1 MIRDA
6 RFALA
11 GLIVLSGTIAAQ
23 NAPKPSFAAEVKA
36 NYARRKDQL
45 TRAAAKMPEANYGFK
60 AAPEIRTFADQVNHV
75 AQVQVQAQT
84 CGSVLGQKPAIDA
97 TKTSKANVMATLKQ
111 SFDICDEAYNGTTD
125 ANAGDAVG
133 AGTRLGTL
141 WFNNSHDNEMYGT
154 IAVYLRLKGI
164 VPPSSEPPAK

>member
-6 RFALA
+6 RFVLA
-11 GLIVLSGTIAAQ
+11 GLIIPGGMLAAQ
-23 NAPKPSFAAEVKA
+23 NAPSPSFAVELKT

-60 AAPEIRTFADQVNHV
+60 AAPEIRTFADQINHV
-75 AQVQVQAQT
+75 AQVQAQS
-84 CGSVLGQKPAIDA
+84 CGSVLGKNPAIDA
-97 TKTSKANVMATLKQ
+97 TKTSKADVMATLKQ
-111 SFDICDEAYNGTTD
+111 SFDICDEAYYGTND
-125 ANAGDAVG
+125 VNARDAVG
-133 AGTRLGTL
+133 GGTRLGTL

-164 VPPSSEPPAK
+164 VPPSSESAAK